1 MKDLYPDNEDLA
13 PKNTKQENSHF
24 TKSLQE
30 TTEAI
35 NSSLNEEHKS

>member
-24 TKSLQE
+24 TK
-30 TTEAI
+30 
-35 NSSLNEEHKS
+35 